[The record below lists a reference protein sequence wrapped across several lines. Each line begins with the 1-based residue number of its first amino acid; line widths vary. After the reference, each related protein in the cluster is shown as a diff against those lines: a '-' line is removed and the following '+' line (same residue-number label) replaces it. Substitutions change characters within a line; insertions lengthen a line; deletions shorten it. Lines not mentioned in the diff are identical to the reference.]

1 MGTLVRCGHGKGIVI
16 STGEWSQFGEVF
28 KLMQSEESPK
38 TPLQKSMDA
47 LGKQLSMFSLGIIV
61 LIVLLGWIQ
70 GRDILEMFNVGVS
83 LAVAAIPV
91 RLLPAQTLESLD
103 SSEAKWAP
111 KMFPFIRRKDC
122 R

>member
-1 MGTLVRCGHGKGIVI
+1 
-16 STGEWSQFGEVF
+16 
-28 KLMQSEESPK
+28 MQSEESPK

-47 LGKQLSMFSLGIIV
+47 LGKQLSGFSMGIIV

-91 RLLPAQTLESLD
+91 GVLLV
-103 SSEAKWAP
+103 SSSSGQ
-111 KMFPFIRRKDC
+111 F
-122 R
+122 

>member
-47 LGKQLSMFSLGIIV
+47 LGKQLSGFSLGIIV

-91 RLLPAQTLESLD
+91 RFLFVL
-103 SSEAKWAP
+103 
-111 KMFPFIRRKDC
+111 
-122 R
+122 

>member
-1 MGTLVRCGHGKGIVI
+1 MGTLVRCGHGRGIVI

-47 LGKQLSMFSLGIIV
+47 LGKQLSIFSLGIIV

-91 RLLPAQTLESLD
+91 RIFSC
-103 SSEAKWAP
+103 S
-111 KMFPFIRRKDC
+111 I
-122 R
+122 

>member
-47 LGKQLSMFSLGIIV
+47 LGKQLSICSLSIIG

-91 RLLPAQTLESLD
+91 RGHL
-103 SSEAKWAP
+103 K
-111 KMFPFIRRKDC
+111 
-122 R
+122 